1 MDIRTDFFAG
11 PPIPESQLAVAAER
25 IRITAERSAD
35 EASDPQRHRRS
46 ALSRLRHRGA
56 TPSVAR

>member
-11 PPIPESQLAVAAER
+11 PAIPESQLALAAER
-25 IRITAERSAD
+25 LRLATERADDTAPESSRS
-35 EASDPQRHRRS
+35 RRS